1 MKGKRLCI
9 VITIFLVHIVN
20 SRPKIPL
27 KEVDA
32 DQPLPLDKLEPPD
45 HLEAVRFEQDG
56 MLNKDFHKE
65 AFIGNHEEIDD
76 DPVDIADSKL
86 KDIFN
91 KVDTDSD
98 SHMSLIEIESWIQDK
113 IRQHFDE
120 ALEEKA
126 HIFTHMDPD
135 GDGLVDW
142 KDYYKHFLLAKKY
155 DVDKID
161 SFLKDYGDQ
170 ALDMKETGESSS
182 IKEGKIKLRESDRDQ
197 LVRYKFKWT
206 DVEQMPMDNKLNK
219 EEFLAFRHPEQSGLA
234 MKKMI
239 ETILNSLDTNNDGKL
254 TLTEFVALPPGDVE
268 DDEQKKLDDRY
279 QDERKKEFINAIDG
293 DKNGIATQKELE
305 DYVDPRNPQ
314 QSKAEAVNLL
324 QMLDDNKD
332 GKVSMDEMFKHKDIF
347 VDSKC
352 VNVKRSLH
360 DEF

>member
-1 MKGKRLCI
+1 MKGKRLYI

-20 SRPKIPL
+20 GRPKIPL
-27 KEVDA
+27 NEVDA
-32 DQPLPLDKLEPPD
+32 EKPLSLDKLEPPD

-98 SHMSLIEIESWIQDK
+98 RHMNLIEIESWIQDK

-120 ALEEKA
+120 ALEENA

-170 ALDMKETGESSS
+170 ALEMKET
-182 IKEGKIKLRESDRDQ
+182 DRDQ

-239 ETILNSLDTNNDGKL
+239 ESILNSLDTNNDGKL
-254 TLTEFVALPPGDVE
+254 TLAEFVALPPGDVE
-268 DDEQKKLDDRY
+268 DQEQKKLDDRY
-279 QDERKKEFINAIDG
+279 QDERKKEFVHSIDS
-293 DKNGIATQKELE
+293 DKNGVATQKELE

-314 QSKAEAVNLL
+314 QSKAEAENLL

>member
-9 VITIFLVHIVN
+9 VITILLVHIVN
-20 SRPKIPL
+20 GRPKIPL

-98 SHMSLIEIESWIQDK
+98 GHMSLIEIESWIQDK

-120 ALEEKA
+120 ALEENA

-170 ALDMKETGESSS
+170 ALDMKDT
-182 IKEGKIKLRESDRDQ
+182 DRDQ

-239 ETILNSLDTNNDGKL
+239 ETILNSL
-254 TLTEFVALPPGDVE
+254 EE
-268 DDEQKKLDDRY
+268 D
-279 QDERKKEFINAIDG
+279 
-293 DKNGIATQKELE
+293 E

>member
-20 SRPKIPL
+20 GRPKIPL
-27 KEVDA
+27 NEVDA
-32 DQPLPLDKLEPPD
+32 EKPLSLDKLEPPD

-98 SHMSLIEIESWIQDK
+98 RHMNLIEIESWIQDK

-120 ALEEKA
+120 ALEENA

-170 ALDMKETGESSS
+170 ALEMKET
-182 IKEGKIKLRESDRDQ
+182 DRDQ

-239 ETILNSLDTNNDGKL
+239 ESILNSLDTNNDGKL
-254 TLTEFVALPPGDVE
+254 TLAEFVALPPGDVE
-268 DDEQKKLDDRY
+268 DQEQKKLDDRY
-279 QDERKKEFINAIDG
+279 QDERKKEFIHSIDS
-293 DKNGIATQKELE
+293 DNNGVATQKELE

-314 QSKAEAVNLL
+314 QSKAEAENLL

>member
-20 SRPKIPL
+20 GRPKIPL
-27 KEVDA
+27 NEVDA
-32 DQPLPLDKLEPPD
+32 EKPLSLDKLEPPD

-98 SHMSLIEIESWIQDK
+98 RHMNLIEIESWIQDK

-120 ALEEKA
+120 ALEENA

-170 ALDMKETGESSS
+170 ALEMKETGES

-239 ETILNSLDTNNDGKL
+239 ESILNSLDTNNDGKL
-254 TLTEFVALPPGDVE
+254 TLAEFVALPPGDVE
-268 DDEQKKLDDRY
+268 DQEQKKLDDRY
-279 QDERKKEFINAIDG
+279 QDERKKEFVHSIDS
-293 DKNGIATQKELE
+293 DKNGVATQKELE

-314 QSKAEAVNLL
+314 QSKAEAENLL

>member
-20 SRPKIPL
+20 GRPKIPL
-27 KEVDA
+27 NEVDVEK
-32 DQPLPLDKLEPPD
+32 PLSLDKLEPPD

-98 SHMSLIEIESWIQDK
+98 RHMNLIEIESWIQDK

-120 ALEEKA
+120 ALEENA

-170 ALDMKETGESSS
+170 ALEMKET
-182 IKEGKIKLRESDRDQ
+182 DRDQ

-219 EEFLAFRHPEQSGLA
+219 EEFLAFRHPEQSRLA

-239 ETILNSLDTNNDGKL
+239 ESILNSLDTDNDGKL
-254 TLTEFVALPPGDVE
+254 TLAEFVALPPGDVE
-268 DDEQKKLDDRY
+268 DQEQKKLDDRY
-279 QDERKKEFINAIDG
+279 QDERKKEFVHSIDS
-293 DKNGIATQKELE
+293 DKNGVATQKELE

-314 QSKAEAVNLL
+314 QSKAEAENLL